1 MIYKWKIPIYKVP
14 AQEAGEHIE
23 SLIDKNGEV
32 TPKMLVDDARPEGAL
47 LHPCFEWNDQKAAEQ
62 YRRDQAKNMISNLVT
77 VSIKEES
84 PCPQTPAFVNIKERN
99 ESAAYIYT
107 TVALSNEKTKEQ
119 VLKNAKMELDM
130 FRRKYETLIDMS
142 DLLKEVFADLLV

>member
-1 MIYKWKIPIYKVP
+1 MVYKWKIPIYKVP

-23 SLIDKNGEV
+23 SLIEKNGEV
-32 TPKMLVDDARPEGAL
+32 TPKMLVDDARPEDAL

-77 VSIKEES
+77 VSVKEES
-84 PCPQTPAFVNIKERN
+84 PHPQAPAFVNVRERN
-99 ESAAYIYT
+99 ESATYICT

-130 FRRKYETLIDMS
+130 FRRKYETLIDVS
-142 DLLKEVFADLLV
+142 KLLEDYLLNLSA